1 MLLVG
6 QTDNSKALTCGCGSQ
21 RWRTLLCALTVL
33 SHGTMPKL
41 ASLLR
46 AVGHEQRWW
55 EALELLKHLWHRKE
69 RDVRW
74 CPMMSDDVRMWNGNW
89 SKSRMCP
96 HALAFSS
103 LQKSPLDKAVY
114 RSIIERYWTLFLEVK
129 LIDRHQTWQAWTH
142 HIGWCAG
149 QGPRSTCCG
158 ILMSKA

>member
-74 CPMMSDDVRMWNGNW
+74 CPDVKWELI
-89 SKSRMCP
+89 P

-114 RSIIERYWTLFLEVK
+114 RSIIERYWTQFLEVK
-129 LIDRHQTWQAWTH
+129 LIDRHQTWQAWPH

-149 QGPRSTCCG
+149 QGPRSKCCG
-158 ILMSKA
+158 ILMSKD